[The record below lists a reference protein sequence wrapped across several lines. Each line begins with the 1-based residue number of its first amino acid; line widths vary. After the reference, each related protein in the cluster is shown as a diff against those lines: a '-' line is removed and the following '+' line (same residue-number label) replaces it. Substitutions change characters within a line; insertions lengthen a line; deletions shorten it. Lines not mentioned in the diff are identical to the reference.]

1 VPGERAFQPLR
12 VRLEERVLCGVR
24 EDGRHDSPAIYIAE
38 PESFCCPTQLSPF
51 ITINIL
57 SF

>member
-1 VPGERAFQPLR
+1 LWVRFQ
-12 VRLEERVLCGVR
+12 ERVLCGVQKSSW
-24 EDGRHDSPAIYIAE
+24 HDSPAIYIAE
-38 PESFCCPTQLSPF
+38 PESFYDSTQLSPF